1 MNKRKNRRTL
11 RKRIR
16 KALNLSAFIP
26 VVFLSLSVIGL
37 LFIVSRGIAGFQV
50 EAVGTILQQD
60 INSGNAL
67 KTLGIKHIKDI
78 KPEAPVTK
86 KWLDEASLNK
96 VFRDYFSFSEDE
108 SVVFITISIE
118 DEVIYTNEE
127 PVNQDMIALYEAAV
141 VEKPII
147 DAKNLE
153 VGTVRVQINPMFSSM
168 AVFGLLAAIV
178 TFGLMALLVSKILS
192 LFLAIPITNPIRQLE
207 IKMKAV
213 SDGDIET
220 AMHTELVLKRPLREM
235 ESLADSTNTI
245 IRKIHDY
252 SEVLESQKELL
263 ERQKETVE
271 NQKQMVENQKEVLE
285 NQNAELEMQNEELIK
300 SKDQIQQ
307 QQGQLIQSEKMASV
321 GMLTAAITH
330 EINTPMGAINSNV
343 QLEDMLLGSLAM
355 NTMIME
361 NEELSAAFAQLKE
374 VNDINLV
381 ACTRIIEI
389 IKSLKTFSRIDQ
401 SDFQEADINE
411 GIRSVLILTRNLT
424 KNRIVVHEEYGDL
437 PPIRCFP
444 GQLNQVIMNIVVN
457 ATQAIEGEGELF
469 IQTYQKDRDVY
480 ISIRDTGIGIK
491 PEDISKLYDPG
502 YTTKGVG
509 VGLGLGLY
517 LSYNIMKNHRGDIT
531 VNSELGKG
539 AQFILRIPM
548 DNDRT

>member
-1 MNKRKNRRTL
+1 MNKQKNKRTL

-26 VVFLSLSVIGL
+26 VVFLSLLVIGL

-60 INSGNAL
+60 INSGKAL
-67 KTLGIKHIKDI
+67 KTLGIRHISELDPGSPI
-78 KPEAPVTK
+78 TK
-86 KWLDEASLNK
+86 KWLDDASLNN
-96 VFRDYFSFSEDE
+96 VFRDYFSFSDEE
-108 SVVFITISIE
+108 SVVFITIIIE
-118 DEVIYTNEE
+118 DEVIFTNEE
-127 PVNQDMIALYEAAV
+127 LMDRDMLKLYEAIV
-141 VEKPII
+141 SEKSIL
-147 DAKNLE
+147 DAANLE
-153 VGTVRVQINPMFSSM
+153 IGTVRVQINPMFSSA
-168 AVFGLLAAIV
+168 AVVGLLAAIV
-178 TFGLMALLVSKILS
+178 IFGLLALFVSKILS
-192 LFLAIPITNPIRQLE
+192 LFLVIPITNPIRQLE

-213 SDGDIET
+213 SDGDVET

-252 SEVLESQKELL
+252 SVVLENQKELL
-263 ERQKETVE
+263 EMQKETVE
-271 NQKQMVENQKEVLE
+271 NQKEMVENQKEVLE

-321 GMLTAAITH
+321 GLLTAAITH

-343 QLEDMLLGSLAM
+343 QLEDMLLSTFAM
-355 NTMIME
+355 NPLILE
-361 NEELSAAFAQLKE
+361 NEELSTAFAQLKE

-381 ACTRIIEI
+381 ACGRIIEI

-401 SDFQEADINE
+401 SDFQEADIND
-411 GIRSVLILTRNLT
+411 GIKSVLVLTRNLI
-424 KNRIVVHEEYGDL
+424 KNRITVHEDYGDF

-469 IQTYQKDRDVY
+469 IRTYQQDRNVY
-480 ISIRDTGIGIK
+480 ISIKDTGAGIK

-502 YTTKGVG
+502 FTTKGVG

-517 LSYNIMKNHRGDIT
+517 LSYNIMKNHNGDIS
-531 VNSELGKG
+531 VSSELGKG
-539 AQFILRIPM
+539 AEFTLRIPM
-548 DNDRT
+548 DNNRT

>member
-11 RKRIR
+11 KRRIR

-26 VVFLSLSVIGL
+26 VVFLSLLVIGL

-67 KTLGIKHIKDI
+67 KTLGIKHIKEID
-78 KPEAPVTK
+78 PEAPITK
-86 KWLDEASLNK
+86 KWLDEASLNN
-96 VFRDYFSFSEDE
+96 VFRDYFSFSEEE
-108 SVVFITISIE
+108 SVVFITIIIE
-118 DEVIYTNEE
+118 DKVVYTNEE
-127 PVNQDMIALYEAAV
+127 PVNQDMLELYKAIVA
-141 VEKPII
+141 EKSIL
-147 DAKNLE
+147 DAENLE
-153 VGTVRVQINPMFSSM
+153 IGTVRIQINPMFSSM

-178 TFGLMALLVSKILS
+178 TFGLLALLVSKILS

-213 SDGDIET
+213 SEGDIET

-252 SEVLESQKELL
+252 SEVLE
-263 ERQKETVE
+263 RQKETVE
-271 NQKQMVENQKEVLE
+271 NQKELVENQKEILE
-285 NQNAELEMQNEELIK
+285 NQNAELEMQNEELVK

-343 QLEDMLLGSLAM
+343 QLEDMLIGSFAM
-355 NTMIME
+355 NPLIME
-361 NEELSAAFAQLKE
+361 NEELSAGLSQLKE
-374 VNDINLV
+374 VNDINLI
-381 ACTRIIEI
+381 ACSRIIEI

-411 GIRSVLILTRNLT
+411 GIRSVLVLTRNLT
-424 KNRIVVHEEYGDL
+424 KNRIVIHEDYGDL

-457 ATQAIEGEGELF
+457 ATQAIEGEGELY

-480 ISIRDTGIGIK
+480 ISIRDTGVGIK
-491 PEDISKLYDPG
+491 PEDINKLYDPG

-517 LSYNIMKNHRGDIT
+517 LSYNIMKNHNGDIT
-531 VNSELGKG
+531 VNSDLGKG

-548 DNDRT
+548 DNART